1 MIKTCTNCGQP
12 FEAKGEWKGR
22 IRAFCSPKCAGEH
35 RRLRPVPCQEC
46 GQPFQP
52 KSSSNRFCSQTCSNR
67 QVARTRKSTKGYVV
81 SAKGYIHL
89 YRPGHPMAMRTGYVA
104 EHRLVMAE
112 TLGRMLKPTEVVDH
126 INGVKNDNRPE
137 NLRVM
142 TARAHNSLRKPAKKP
157 IECPHCHWTI
167 LISGR
172 VQRVEGALPPE
183 SDRA

>member
-1 MIKTCTNCGQP
+1 MM
-12 FEAKGEWKGR
+12 FL
-22 IRAFCSPKCAGEH
+22 PKLNAT
-35 RRLRPVPCQEC
+35 
-46 GQPFQP
+46 
-52 KSSSNRFCSQTCSNR
+52 RFCSQTCSNR
-67 QVARTRKSTKGYVV
+67 QVARNRKSTKGFVR

-89 YRPGHPMAMRTGYVA
+89 WRPDHPMAMRTGYLA

-112 TLGRMLKPTEVVDH
+112 TLGRMLLPSEVVDH
-126 INGVKNDNRPE
+126 INGVKDDNRPE

-142 TARAHNSLRKPAKKP
+142 TARAHNSLRKPARKP

-183 SDRA
+183 SDPA